1 VQKYVERVLDVP
13 DRILLKRMTEKTDK
27 LQSEE
32 EEEEEVKKLYQLNHQ
47 GILSFNNEGGD
58 LVRN

>member
-1 VQKYVERVLDVP
+1 
-13 DRILLKRMTEKTDK
+13 MTEKTDK

-47 GILSFNNEGGD
+47 EILSINNEGGD

>member
-1 VQKYVERVLDVP
+1 
-13 DRILLKRMTEKTDK
+13 MTEKTDK

-32 EEEEEVKKLYQLNHQ
+32 EEEEVKKLYQLNHQ
-47 GILSFNNEGGD
+47 EILSINNEGGD